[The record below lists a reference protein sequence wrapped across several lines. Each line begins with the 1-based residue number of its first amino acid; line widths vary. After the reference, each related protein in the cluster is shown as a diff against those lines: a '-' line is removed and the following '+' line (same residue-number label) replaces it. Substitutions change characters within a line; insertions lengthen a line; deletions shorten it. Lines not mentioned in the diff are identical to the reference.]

1 MKINLPVEIQTTAM
15 NGKTKLFIAGFII
28 GAATY
33 LLRKNEKISPQVN
46 TSFDQ
51 YRNRLKEFFIEENIE
66 AKMQKMFEYIDHGIN
81 KEDAFAMILMDSEIE
96 RF

>member
-1 MKINLPVEIQTTAM
+1 MKINSSAEIQTTVM
-15 NGKTKLFIAGFII
+15 NGKTKLFIAGFIF
-28 GAATY
+28 GAAIY
-33 LLRKNEKISPQVN
+33 IFRKNEKISPQIN